1 MTRASAIACALA
13 IAIAGCA
20 MPKPEDKARCVTAA
34 AMSQFTFTDARAWR
48 WCEEAGC
55 AGCLELLGTS
65 AYTPPHRSPIHLA
78 MLAEPDFG
86 DFDLRLEAQQ
96 TGREYP
102 HRDLVLVFGY
112 RDAAHFAYAHLASKA
127 DQSAH
132 HLQLVDGADRR
143 PVTTQRTDG
152 VIWGSGWHEL
162 RVRRTGTRVEVWFD
176 GGDPVLVG
184 EAPEWRGR
192 VGFGS
197 FDDQGRFRNLRIEN
211 G

>member
-1 MTRASAIACALA
+1 MTRTHVLA
-13 IAIAGCA
+13 AWMLVAFAGCA
-20 MPKPEDKARCVTAA
+20 TSRPDAVTRCVSAA
-34 AMSQFTFTDARAWR
+34 AMSDFAFTDARAWR
-48 WCEEAGC
+48 WCDEAGC

-65 AYTPPHRSPIHLA
+65 DYTPPHRSPIHLA
-78 MLAEPDFG
+78 VLNEPDVL
-86 DFDLRLEAQQ
+86 DFDLRVEAQQ

-112 RDAAHFAYAHLASKA
+112 RDASHFAYAHLASKA

-143 PVTTQRTDG
+143 PITTQRTDG
-152 VIWGSGWHEL
+152 VAWGSGWHEL

-184 EAPEWRGR
+184 DAPAWRGK
-192 VGFGS
+192 VGLGS
-197 FDDQGRFRNLRIEN
+197 FDDQGRFRNLRIEKR
-211 G
+211 